1 MKEIILSKMYLKK
14 LFNFF
19 FYRNKKIMTSLI
31 YMITLFLVTFAYIIV
46 FFVNVNKVIKGFSDG
61 SFGYSSFMLIL
72 LIVLIFLSVY
82 IFIQFN
88 KLKKETEFSF
98 SDEIAKTYPVN
109 STEKITIDEKG
120 IKSLNSSQNHV
131 FYFQFNDIAC
141 YYKYKDL
148 YVFESKEDNFIIFE
162 ANNYDKKLIENIIKE
177 NKLNKKII
185 LKSFKR
191 NNI

>member
-14 LFNFF
+14 LFDFF

-31 YMITLFLVTFAYIIV
+31 YMFTLFVVTFAYIIV

-88 KLKKETEFSF
+88 KLKKRQNL
-98 SDEIAKTYPVN
+98 V
-109 STEKITIDEKG
+109 
-120 IKSLNSSQNHV
+120 SLMRLLKH
-131 FYFQFNDIAC
+131 
-141 YYKYKDL
+141 
-148 YVFESKEDNFIIFE
+148 
-162 ANNYDKKLIENIIKE
+162 
-177 NKLNKKII
+177 I
-185 LKSFKR
+185 LSILQKR
-191 NNI
+191 SL